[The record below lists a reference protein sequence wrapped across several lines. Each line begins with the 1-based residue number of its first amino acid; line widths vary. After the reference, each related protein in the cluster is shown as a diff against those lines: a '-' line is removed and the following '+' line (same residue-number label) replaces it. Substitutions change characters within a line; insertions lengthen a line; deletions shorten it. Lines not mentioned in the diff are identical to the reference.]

1 MKLNIDRERLM
12 LLVARG
18 VLEKKMTVKTSAVQ
32 RFGSFLRQITQVE
45 MKSRKALFTSQW
57 FRLPTQPIASFIFG
71 LSFADL

>member
-57 FRLPTQPIASFIFG
+57 FRIPTQLIASFIFG